1 MAGFPKK
8 AARPYLQPM
17 MLAIQA
23 AMRERNLDVKG
34 LSEALGAKSPAIIY
48 NWVAGKNGVGDAYRA
63 RLAQVLGLTE
73 AQLTSPQAPGAHSKR
88 PAALG
93 PAQRAVALVQAAPP
107 GAVPVVTEPVR
118 DVFTIAGRTDGQIT
132 VQLRATLDAGRGM
145 ALARFLLDFGL
156 IVGDEPANEKGAGIA
171 AGARGRD

>member
-1 MAGFPKK
+1 MAGKYHKK

-17 MLAIQA
+17 MLAIQT
-23 AMRERNLDVKG
+23 AMRERGLDAKG
-34 LSEALGAKSPAIIY
+34 LCEAVRANAPAVY
-48 NWVAGKNGVGDAYRA
+48 TWLAGKNAPGPEYRA

-73 AQLTSPQAPGAHSKR
+73 AQLTSPHQVGAHSKR
-88 PAALG
+88 PATLG

-107 GAVPVVTEPVR
+107 GAVVTSEPVR
-118 DVFTIAGRTDGQIT
+118 DVFTIAGRSDGQIT

-156 IVGDEPANEKGAGIA
+156 IVGDEPANEKGASSN